1 MDSVPQTCETDGE
14 LSNALST
21 SNPTADLTG
30 QSAEQHCAGAN
41 KVVQLGVLTHQGTAS
56 LDWALAAHARY
67 PHFKAVALWGAVSR
81 WSQAWWPTQAIQRS
95 TEIDSEIL
103 RGSCG

>member
-14 LSNALST
+14 LSHEMST
-21 SNPTADLTG
+21 SNPSPDLAG

-56 LDWALAAHARY
+56 LDWARAAHARY
-67 PHFKAVALWGAVSR
+67 PHSEAVALWGAVSR
-81 WSQAWWPTQAIQRS
+81 RSQAWWATQAIQRS
-95 TEIDSEIL
+95 TESSSEI
-103 RGSCG
+103 